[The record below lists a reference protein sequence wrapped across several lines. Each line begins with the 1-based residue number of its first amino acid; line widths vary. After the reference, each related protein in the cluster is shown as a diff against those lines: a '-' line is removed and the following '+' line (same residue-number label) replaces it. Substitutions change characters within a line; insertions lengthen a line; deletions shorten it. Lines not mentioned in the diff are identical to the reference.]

1 MSVFPMV
8 CQRFHSARRIGV
20 VKVLGS
26 TARPLITCWQPMR
39 VRLLQEMAGDV
50 TAWNIQAP
58 CISKMRREPKLA
70 ETIHLS
76 IQEIVVL
83 GFCGDLAMQKQL
95 KATCR
100 LLVSYITPCWQQLSS
115 CKPVS
120 HRYPAV
126 ASGSWAATSMNGNS
140 INPLPTSMLMANM
153 QDQILGLP
161 KVEGMRVPLARLR
174 YIYIY
179 IYYMMFPKPET
190 KSSSKGRFLWIW

>member
-1 MSVFPMV
+1 MFKDKDTWPVSWFLVWRIYGKQYMFTSSLAVFYMHLQMSVFPMV

-95 KATCR
+95 KATC
-100 LLVSYITPCWQQLSS
+100 ITPYWQQLSQ
-115 CKPVS
+115 
-120 HRYPAV
+120 
-126 ASGSWAATSMNGNS
+126 
-140 INPLPTSMLMANM
+140 L
-153 QDQILGLP
+153 
-161 KVEGMRVPLARLR
+161 
-174 YIYIY
+174 
-179 IYYMMFPKPET
+179 
-190 KSSSKGRFLWIW
+190 

>member
-1 MSVFPMV
+1 MFTSSLAVFYIHLQMSVFPMV

-76 IQEIVVL
+76 IIVVL

-95 KATCR
+95 KA
-100 LLVSYITPCWQQLSS
+100 LLVSYITPCWQQLSQLYGS
-115 CKPVS
+115 IGILLWRLAVGQLPAWMEIPSIRCQRPCSWPLCK
-120 HRYPAV
+120 
-126 ASGSWAATSMNGNS
+126 
-140 INPLPTSMLMANM
+140 I
-153 QDQILGLP
+153 
-161 KVEGMRVPLARLR
+161 
-174 YIYIY
+174 
-179 IYYMMFPKPET
+179 
-190 KSSSKGRFLWIW
+190 RF